1 MNEWV
6 ITLSY
11 PLDPSIAEMDRWADQ
26 LAEYDGHAS
35 RPRRGM
41 VDVTVHA
48 PATMDIW
55 DAGRKLSDVI
65 EEVIGARPTGV
76 EVIGEAELFRRASEP
91 TMPELVSPAEIAQ
104 ELGVSRQ
111 RVHKLR
117 SMPGFPAPLAEL
129 RGGAVWDAAAVR
141 KFAESWERRP
151 GRPQTVR

>member
-1 MNEWV
+1 MSEWV
-6 ITLSY
+6 ITMSY
-11 PLDPSIAEMDRWADQ
+11 LLDPSIEQMDRWADQ

-35 RPRRGM
+35 RPRSGM

-48 PATMDIW
+48 PKAMDPW
-55 DAGRKLSDVI
+55 DAGQKLSAVV
-65 EEVIGARPTGV
+65 EQVIGARPVGV
-76 EVIGEAELFRRASEP
+76 EVITEVELFRRADEP
-91 TMPELVSPAEIAQ
+91 TMPELVSAAEIGQ

-129 RGGAVWDAAAVR
+129 GGGAVWDAVAVR

-151 GRPQTVR
+151 GRPRALH